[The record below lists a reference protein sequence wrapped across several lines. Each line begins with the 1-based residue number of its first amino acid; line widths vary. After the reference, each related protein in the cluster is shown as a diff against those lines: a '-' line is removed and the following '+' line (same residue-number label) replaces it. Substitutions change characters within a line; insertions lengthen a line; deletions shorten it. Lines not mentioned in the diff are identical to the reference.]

1 MVCLKSAIVTG
12 AAGFAG
18 CNLVEALLK
27 KSYFVYAVVRPD
39 SPHNTRFPVS
49 DNLKTISC
57 RMQEYDNLHQLIKE
71 PCDVF
76 YHLAWQAGG
85 FKEQKQCTDYS
96 LEALEAAVRIGCKRF
111 LCTGSQAEYGP
122 QRNLITEETCP
133 HPVTAYGAAKLATC
147 ALTRQRA
154 SELGIEWVWA
164 RIFSLYGKYE
174 PSGRMLPDLM
184 RALQEGREFQ
194 LTAATQNW
202 DYLYSSDGAAA
213 LIALGECGRSGE
225 IYNVANGAYRPLREF
240 TEELRREVA
249 PEGRIFYGDP
259 LEGATSL
266 QVSVE
271 KIQQDTGWKAKV
283 SFREGI
289 RRMASLAV
297 LIGTHQN

>member
-1 MVCLKSAIVTG
+1 MRSCIVTG

-18 CNLVEALLK
+18 CNLVEALLARGC
-27 KSYFVYAVVRPD
+27 FVYAVVRRG
-39 SPHNTRFPVS
+39 SAHNER
-49 DNLKTISC
+49 LRGK
-57 RMQEYDNLHQLIKE
+57 RGLQLIE
-71 PCDVF
+71 LDMSALSDLPRYVPERCDVF
-76 YHLAWQAGG
+76 FHVAWQGTGRDDFIGQYENVPQAV
-85 FKEQKQCTDYS
+85 
-96 LEALEAAVRIGCKRF
+96 AAVEAAAKLGCRRFIG
-111 LCTGSQAEYGP
+111 TGSQAEYGIVKDIIREDRLP
-122 QRNLITEETCP
+122 QPN
-133 HPVTAYGAAKLATC
+133 TAYGAAKVA
-147 ALTRQRA
+147 ALYLTKRRA
-154 SELGIEWVWA
+154 EQLGVEWLWG

-297 LIGTHQN
+297 LMGTHQN